1 MKINNTAYI
10 IKPGMEKAFFDAMK
24 GRGTKE
30 YWEECFK
37 TGKNIPKEKM
47 EELKRIC

>member
-1 MKINNTAYI
+1 MKIDNTAYI

-37 TGKNIPKEKM
+37 AGKNIPKEQ
-47 EELKRIC
+47 KRKIKEMF

>member
-1 MKINNTAYI
+1 MKIDNTAYI

-30 YWEECFK
+30 YWKECFK
-37 TGKNIPKEKM
+37 AGKNISKEQ
-47 EELKRIC
+47 KRKIKEMF

>member
-1 MKINNTAYI
+1 MKINNTAQI

-24 GRGTKE
+24 GRATKE

-37 TGKNIPKEKM
+37 AGRNISKEQKQKIK
-47 EELKRIC
+47 EIF